1 MLAESC
7 SQNAKQGR
15 EQLKHCGAK
24 ALSISRNGFLP
35 SLAFSVASSPARI
48 STTESRSSHRETQ
61 RKPDSPIE
69 EFGASNVIDCDKL
82 CRESEKPARVRR
94 RKIDGC
100 PIAGALQLIGDKWT
114 LLVVRELFARP
125 KRTTELLE
133 ELHPIS
139 SRTLMGRLKE
149 METDELIVRVDYGGL
164 PRRVEYELT
173 DRGRRLVPLL
183 DALMKT
189 GQMLDCND
197 CEDRKQQLG
206 YYCDFCPN
214 VRDASL
220 DRPTYAEETPPAR
233 SSEPAPVG
241 RPKDDSIVLL

>member
-1 MLAESC
+1 M
-7 SQNAKQGR
+7 
-15 EQLKHCGAK
+15 
-24 ALSISRNGFLP
+24 
-35 SLAFSVASSPARI
+35 V
-48 STTESRSSHRETQ
+48 
-61 RKPDSPIE
+61 SPIIL
-69 EFGASNVIDCDKL
+69 GAVYRFSWWNLKCLAAKITRIVGQTTGVFKAHFFQTRAKPATNYDKL
-82 CRESEKPARVRR
+82 WREAEKEVRR

-114 LLVVRELFARP
+114 LLVVRELFQRP

-149 METDELIVRVDYGGL
+149 MEQDELILRINYGGL

-173 DRGRRLVPLL
+173 ERGRRLVPLL

-189 GQMLDCND
+189 GQVLDCND

-206 YYCDFCPN
+206 YYCDCCPN
-214 VRDASL
+214 VR
-220 DRPTYAEETPPAR
+220 PAGFIEKP
-233 SSEPAPVG
+233 SFYEVEPGPAPEPAPSR

>member
-1 MLAESC
+1 M
-7 SQNAKQGR
+7 
-15 EQLKHCGAK
+15 
-24 ALSISRNGFLP
+24 
-35 SLAFSVASSPARI
+35 
-48 STTESRSSHRETQ
+48 
-61 RKPDSPIE
+61 
-69 EFGASNVIDCDKL
+69 
-82 CRESEKPARVRR
+82 RR

-114 LLVVRELFARP
+114 MLVVRDLFTGP

-139 SRTLMGRLKE
+139 SRTLMGRLRE
-149 METDELIVRVDYGGL
+149 METDQLILRVNYGGL

-173 DRGRRLVPLL
+173 ERGRRLVPLL
-183 DALMKT
+183 DALMNA
-189 GQMLDCND
+189 GQALDCND

-214 VRDASL
+214 VR
-220 DRPTYAEETPPAR
+220 AEKFVEQPFYR
-233 SSEPAPVG
+233 EEPAPQRAPEPEPSR

>member
-1 MLAESC
+1 M
-7 SQNAKQGR
+7 
-15 EQLKHCGAK
+15 
-24 ALSISRNGFLP
+24 
-35 SLAFSVASSPARI
+35 
-48 STTESRSSHRETQ
+48 
-61 RKPDSPIE
+61 
-69 EFGASNVIDCDKL
+69 
-82 CRESEKPARVRR
+82 RR

-149 METDELIVRVDYGGL
+149 MEQDELIVRVDYGGL

-173 DRGRRLVPLL
+173 KRGRRLVPLL
-183 DALMKT
+183 EVLMQT
-189 GQMLDCND
+189 GQVLDCND

-214 VRDASL
+214 VRAEQAPIGIDERGF
-220 DRPTYAEETPPAR
+220 DRDIAPLPT
-233 SSEPAPVG
+233 EPAPMR
-241 RPKDDSIVLL
+241 RPKDDIVLL

>member
-1 MLAESC
+1 
-7 SQNAKQGR
+7 
-15 EQLKHCGAK
+15 
-24 ALSISRNGFLP
+24 
-35 SLAFSVASSPARI
+35 
-48 STTESRSSHRETQ
+48 
-61 RKPDSPIE
+61 
-69 EFGASNVIDCDKL
+69 
-82 CRESEKPARVRR
+82 VRR

-100 PIAGALQLIGDKWT
+100 PIAGALQLIGDTWT

-149 METDELIVRVDYGGL
+149 MEQDELIARVDYGGL

-173 DRGRRLVPLL
+173 DRGRRLLPLL

-189 GQMLDCND
+189 GQVLDCND

-214 VRDASL
+214 VRGEGSF
-220 DRPTYAEETPPAR
+220 ETPIYREELPAQP
-233 SSEPAPVG
+233 EPLPSL